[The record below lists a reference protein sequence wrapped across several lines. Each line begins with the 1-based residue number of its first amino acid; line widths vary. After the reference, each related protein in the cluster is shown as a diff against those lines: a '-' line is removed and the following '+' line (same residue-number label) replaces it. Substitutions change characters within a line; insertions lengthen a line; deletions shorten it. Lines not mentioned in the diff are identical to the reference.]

1 MLCNFYSKS
10 LYGTA
15 VALFSL
21 DEKKCPFKG
30 TAKGDTM
37 SCSCSSSST
46 SDNMAQDVMDKINN
60 HPCYSEGAHQHYAR
74 IHVAVAPAC
83 NIQCNYCN
91 RKFDCSNESR
101 PGVTSNKLSPENA
114 VKKVLYVGGDIQ
126 QLSVVGIAG
135 PGDAL
140 ANPKKTFETF
150 KMLQEKAP
158 DLKLCLSTNGLRLPE
173 FIEEIEKYNV
183 DHVTVTINTVDETGE
198 IGSKIYPWV
207 HWNHKKVFGAQGAK
221 ILLEQQL
228 KGIQMLTERG
238 ILVKANSVLIPGVNE
253 ADLVNVSKK
262 LKEMNVFLH
271 NIMPL
276 LSKEE
281 YGTYYGLNGQRSAT
295 DQEVMAAQE
304 ACGMDMKLMSH
315 CRQCR
320 ADAVGLIGEDR
331 GEEFTPDVY
340 ENMSWDELED
350 KYNMDARAKR
360 HEVIEN
366 WRAALDQANER
377 IKIEQASKEQLSSTG
392 ETKLVAVTSAGEGTV
407 NLHFGNVTEFLIYEV
422 GDKAIK
428 FVMHRKVENPYCK
441 GPEDCDGSYPI
452 EEIKNTLKDC
462 DILLTEKIGGCPM
475 EELQS
480 INLICDETY
489 AFKPIEKSVHEAYM
503 KYFETKQKEVG

>member
-1 MLCNFYSKS
+1 
-10 LYGTA
+10 
-15 VALFSL
+15 
-21 DEKKCPFKG
+21 
-30 TAKGDTM
+30 M
-37 SCSCSSSST
+37 SCSCTST
-46 SDNMAQDVMDKINN
+46 STQETIQQEVMEKINN

-91 RKFDCSNESR
+91 RKYDCSNESR
-101 PGVTSNKLSPENA
+101 PGVTSNKLSPEEA

-140 ANPKKTFETF
+140 ANPKNTFKTF

-183 DHVTVTINTVDETGE
+183 DHITVTINSVDETGE
-198 IGSKIYPWV
+198 VGAKIYPWIY
-207 HWNHKKVFGAQGAK
+207 WNHKKVFGKEGAK
-221 ILLEQQL
+221 ILLEKQL
-228 KGIQMLTERG
+228 EGIKMLTDRG

-253 ADLVNVSKK
+253 KELVNVAKK
-262 LKEMNVFLH
+262 LKELNVFLH

-276 LSKEE
+276 LSKPE
-281 YGTYYGLNGQRSAT
+281 YGTYYGLNGQESAT
-295 DQEVMAAQE
+295 DQEIMAAQE

-331 GEEFTPDVY
+331 GEEFTPDVFQ
-340 ENMSWDELED
+340 NMSWDALEN
-350 KYNMDARAKR
+350 KYDIKSRAIK

-366 WRAALDQANER
+366 WRAALEKANNR
-377 IKIEQASKEQLSSTG
+377 IKIEQASKEQLSSNG
-392 ETKLVAVTSAGEGTV
+392 KTKLVAVTSAGEGTV
-407 NLHFGNVTEFLIYEV
+407 NLHFGNATEFLIYEV

-428 FVMHRKVENPYCK
+428 FLMHRKVENAYCK

-452 EEIKNTLKDC
+452 QEIKNTLKDC

-475 EELQS
+475 EELKS
-480 INLICDETY
+480 INLICDDSY
-489 AFKPIEKSVHEAYM
+489 AFAPIEKSVHEAYT
-503 KYFETKQKEVG
+503 KYFSVSQKEIG

>member
-1 MLCNFYSKS
+1 MEHYVHYSFSIKML
-10 LYGTA
+10 
-15 VALFSL
+15 
-21 DEKKCPFKG
+21 KG
-30 TAKGDTM
+30 EMM
-37 SCSCSSSST
+37 SCSCTSSST
-46 SDNMAQDVMDKINN
+46 QESLEQEVMDKINN

-101 PGVTSNKLSPENA
+101 PGVTSNKLSPEDA

-140 ANPKKTFETF
+140 ANPKKTFDTF
-150 KMLQEKAP
+150 RMLHEKAP
-158 DLKLCLSTNGLRLPE
+158 DQKLCLSTNGLKLPDYVDE
-173 FIEEIEKYNV
+173 MIKYNV
-183 DHVTVTINTVDETGE
+183 DHVTVTINSVDETGE
-198 IGSKIYPWV
+198 IGAKIYPWV
-207 HWNHKKVFGAQGAK
+207 HWNHKKVFGAEGAK

-228 KGIQMLTERG
+228 KGIKMLVENG
-238 ILVKANSVLIPGVNE
+238 ILVKANSVLIPGVNDQE
-253 ADLVNVSKK
+253 LPNVAKK
-262 LKEMNVFLH
+262 LKELGVFLH

-331 GEEFTPDVY
+331 GEEFTPDVFQDMTW
-340 ENMSWDELED
+340 EALEEQYD
-350 KYNMDARAKR
+350 IEGRKKK

-366 WRAALDQANER
+366 WRAALDAANDR
-377 IKIEQASKEQLSSTG
+377 IKIEQASKEELSSTG
-392 ETKLVAVTSAGEGTV
+392 ETKLVAVTTAGEGTI
-407 NLHFGNVTEFLIYEV
+407 NQHFGNATEFLIYEV
-422 GDKAIK
+422 GDKALK
-428 FVMHRKVENPYCK
+428 FVMHRKVENAYCK

-452 EEIKNTLKDC
+452 EEIKNTLKDI
-462 DILLTEKIGGCPM
+462 DILLTEKIGGCPQD
-475 EELQS
+475 ELNT
-480 INLICDETY
+480 INLISDDSY
-489 AFKPIEKSVHEAYM
+489 ALQPIEKSVFEAAK
-503 KYFETKQKEVG
+503 KYFFQEKQLEAELG

>member
-1 MLCNFYSKS
+1 
-10 LYGTA
+10 
-15 VALFSL
+15 
-21 DEKKCPFKG
+21 
-30 TAKGDTM
+30 M
-37 SCSCSSSST
+37 SCSCTSSST
-46 SDNMAQDVMDKINN
+46 QESLEQEVMDKINN

-101 PGVTSNKLSPENA
+101 PGVTSNKLSPEDA

-140 ANPKKTFETF
+140 ANPKKTFDTF
-150 KMLQEKAP
+150 RMLHEKAP
-158 DLKLCLSTNGLRLPE
+158 DQKLCLSTNGLKLPDYVDE
-173 FIEEIEKYNV
+173 MIKYNV
-183 DHVTVTINTVDETGE
+183 DHVTVTINSVDETGE
-198 IGSKIYPWV
+198 IGAKIYPWV
-207 HWNHKKVFGAQGAK
+207 HWNHKKVFGAEGAK

-228 KGIQMLTERG
+228 KGIKMLVENG
-238 ILVKANSVLIPGVNE
+238 ILVKANSVLIPGVNDQE
-253 ADLVNVSKK
+253 LPNVAKK
-262 LKEMNVFLH
+262 LKELGVFLH

-331 GEEFTPDVY
+331 GEEFTPDVFQDMTW
-340 ENMSWDELED
+340 EALEEQYD
-350 KYNMDARAKR
+350 IEGRKKK

-366 WRAALDQANER
+366 WRAALDAANDR
-377 IKIEQASKEQLSSTG
+377 IKIEQASKEELSSTG
-392 ETKLVAVTSAGEGTV
+392 ETKLVAVTTAGEGTI
-407 NLHFGNVTEFLIYEV
+407 NQHFGNATEFLIYEV
-422 GDKAIK
+422 GDKALK
-428 FVMHRKVENPYCK
+428 FVMHRKVENAYCK

-452 EEIKNTLKDC
+452 EEIKNTLKDI
-462 DILLTEKIGGCPM
+462 DILLTEKIGGCPQD
-475 EELQS
+475 ELNT
-480 INLICDETY
+480 INLISDDSY
-489 AFKPIEKSVHEAYM
+489 ALQPIEKSVFEAAK
-503 KYFETKQKEVG
+503 KYFFQEKQLEAELG

>member
-1 MLCNFYSKS
+1 
-10 LYGTA
+10 
-15 VALFSL
+15 
-21 DEKKCPFKG
+21 
-30 TAKGDTM
+30 M
-37 SCSCSSSST
+37 SCSCTSSST
-46 SDNMAQDVMDKINN
+46 QEELQQEVMDKINN

-101 PGVTSNKLSPENA
+101 PGVTSAKLSPEDA

-140 ANPKKTFETF
+140 ANPKKTFDTF
-150 KMLQEKAP
+150 RMLHEKAP
-158 DLKLCLSTNGLRLPE
+158 DQKLCLSTNGLRLPDYIDE
-173 FIEEIEKYNV
+173 MVKYNV
-183 DHVTVTINTVDETGE
+183 DHVTVTINSVDPTGE
-198 IGSKIYPWV
+198 IGAKIYPWV
-207 HWNHKKVFGAQGAK
+207 HWNHEKVFGAEGAK

-228 KGIQMLTERG
+228 KGIKMLTERG
-238 ILVKANSVLIPGVNE
+238 ILVKANSVLIPGVNDKE
-253 ADLVNVSKK
+253 LVNVAKK
-262 LKEMNVFLH
+262 LKELNVFLH

-281 YGTYYGLNGQRSAT
+281 YGTYYGLNGQASAT

-331 GEEFTPDVY
+331 GEEFTPDVFQ
-340 ENMSWDELED
+340 NMSWEELQEQ
-350 KYNMDARAKR
+350 YNMEARVKK

-366 WRAALDQANER
+366 WRAALDAANDR
-377 IKIEQASKEQLSSTG
+377 IKIEQASKQELSSTG
-392 ETKLVAVTSAGEGTV
+392 ETKLVAVTTAGEGTV
-407 NLHFGNVTEFLIYEV
+407 NLHFGNATEFLIYEV

-428 FVMHRKVENPYCK
+428 FVMHRKVENAYCK

-452 EEIKNTLKDC
+452 EEIKNTLKDV
-462 DILLTEKIGGCPM
+462 DILLTEKIGGCPQD
-475 EELQS
+475 ELKS
-480 INLICDETY
+480 INLISDDSY
-489 AFKPIEKSVHEAYM
+489 ALQPIEKSVFAAAQ
-503 KYFETKQKEVG
+503 KYFFANEAKSEKELG

>member
-1 MLCNFYSKS
+1 
-10 LYGTA
+10 
-15 VALFSL
+15 
-21 DEKKCPFKG
+21 
-30 TAKGDTM
+30 M
-37 SCSCSSSST
+37 SCSCTSSST
-46 SDNMAQDVMDKINN
+46 QDSLEQEVMDKINN

-101 PGVTSNKLSPENA
+101 PGVTSNKLSPEDA

-140 ANPKKTFETF
+140 ANPKKTFDTF
-150 KMLQEKAP
+150 RMLHEKAP
-158 DLKLCLSTNGLRLPE
+158 DQKLCLSTNGLRLPDYVDE
-173 FIEEIEKYNV
+173 MIKYNV
-183 DHVTVTINTVDETGE
+183 DHVTVTINSVDETGE
-198 IGSKIYPWV
+198 IGAKIYPWV
-207 HWNHKKVFGAQGAK
+207 HWNHKKVFGAEGAK

-228 KGIQMLTERG
+228 KGIKMLVENG
-238 ILVKANSVLIPGVNE
+238 ILVKANSVLIPGVNDQE
-253 ADLVNVSKK
+253 LPNVAKK
-262 LKEMNVFLH
+262 LKELGVFLH

-331 GEEFTPDVY
+331 GEEFNPDVFQDMTW
-340 ENMSWDELED
+340 EALED
-350 KYNMDARAKR
+350 QYDIEARKKK

-366 WRAALDQANER
+366 WRAALEQANDR
-377 IKIEQASKEQLSSTG
+377 IKIEQASKEELSSTG
-392 ETKLVAVTSAGEGTV
+392 ETKLVAVTTAGEGTI
-407 NLHFGNVTEFLIYEV
+407 NLHFGSATEFLIYEV

-428 FVMHRKVENPYCK
+428 FVMHRKVENAYCK

-452 EEIKNTLKDC
+452 EEIKDTLKDI
-462 DILLTEKIGGCPM
+462 DLLLTEKIGDCPQG
-475 EELQS
+475 ELQS
-480 INLICDETY
+480 INLISDDSY
-489 AFKPIEKSVHEAYM
+489 ALQPIEKSVFDAAK
-503 KYFETKQKEVG
+503 KYFFAEKESEQELG